1 MNVIGLM
8 VRMSRRID
16 NERSCCDSVCV
27 IHPGKGPHVGQLRCA
42 CCGRHRGWLSH
53 GAVSWITDQ
62 VRKHGVPAGPYRCAC
77 SRGCG
82 NRFSTDRVGAAH
94 HEKGYSP
101 MKTQNPCINAACE
114 ELERAGIR
122 NVEIANGSRHP
133 QLRFCINGVPR
144 IFSTCGTPSDWRSP
158 ENTRRDMR
166 HFLRKEGV
174 ISAPEPRPA
183 NTTTAAKS
191 RGAARTKNSRAGT
204 RGVLNHAPEGG
215 GRT

>member
-1 MNVIGLM
+1 
-8 VRMSRRID
+8 
-16 NERSCCDSVCV
+16 
-27 IHPGKGPHVGQLRCA
+27 
-42 CCGRHRGWLSH
+42 
-53 GAVSWITDQ
+53 
-62 VRKHGVPAGPYRCAC
+62 
-77 SRGCG
+77 
-82 NRFSTDRVGAAH
+82 
-94 HEKGYSP
+94 

-183 NTTTAAKS
+183 TPPRQPSRVELLERRIAALE
-191 RGAARTKNSRAGT
+191 RAVFSIMPPKEVGEHD
-204 RGVLNHAPEGG
+204 R
-215 GRT
+215 